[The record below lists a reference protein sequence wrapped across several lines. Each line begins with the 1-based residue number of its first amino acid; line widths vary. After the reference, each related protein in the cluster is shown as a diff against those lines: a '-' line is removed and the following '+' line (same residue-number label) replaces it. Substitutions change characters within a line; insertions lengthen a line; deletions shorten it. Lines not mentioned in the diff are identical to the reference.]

1 MLSALITSTSRMSSD
16 YKRLSAS
23 PPHNWVCNSK
33 LQHFHCV
40 SIAFASVCKRLLRVL
55 IASAWRLYSVLIASV
70 VRLQNDQRASTRTRS
85 LCITSGG
92 AELRRR
98 SVYICRPRPQVLSN
112 IVEPL
117 TRTQDHK
124 MPTHRKTTK
133 EKKVP
138 TRKSPRKTRTPPPA
152 GDGDGAPAPAV
163 SRGKGFSKPGSK
175 RKGKTIAPVQPVA
188 EVEEVE
194 DVEEIEDEGKDSDGS
209 EAKDTK
215 AKAKSKYTLPLLM
228 EESLL
233 EWLQEN
239 PILWRKGHMEYR
251 DIGKRN
257 AMWEEKATE
266 LDKPVDYLK
275 KWWKGL
281 HDVYVRNL
289 KRTSGQAAPTLT
301 DRVQWVMG
309 HCAFYKSEARHRTA
323 PLKNVSTFLNTWIL
337 YYNIMNATLSPCSCC
352 LSQSRVFH
360 NTMYLTIP

>member
-1 MLSALITSTSRMSSD
+1 MYIYR
-16 YKRLSAS
+16 
-23 PPHNWVCNSK
+23 PH
-33 LQHFHCV
+33 
-40 SIAFASVCKRLLRVL
+40 
-55 IASAWRLYSVLIASV
+55 
-70 VRLQNDQRASTRTRS
+70 
-85 LCITSGG
+85 
-92 AELRRR
+92 
-98 SVYICRPRPQVLSN
+98 PQVLSN

-175 RKGKTIAPVQPVA
+175 RKGKAIAPIQPVA
-188 EVEEVE
+188 EVKEVE

-215 AKAKSKYTLPLLM
+215 VKAESKYTLPLHM

-257 AMWEEKATE
+257 AMWEKATE

-281 HDVYVRNL
+281 HDVYVQNL

-323 PLKNVSTFLNTWIL
+323 PLKNVSTF
-337 YYNIMNATLSPCSCC
+337 
-352 LSQSRVFH
+352 
-360 NTMYLTIP
+360 